1 MSKSCGN
8 VKKVFVPTKDKKDTS
23 TPKAVTGV
31 GITEKA
37 ALKILHFLSEYNKS
51 KAEYGLRIAV
61 TKDGCSGKS
70 YTMDLAHIEDSLSQG
85 DKYFKYNDATVLIEK
100 TSYMFIIGSTLD
112 YVETLLMSGFQLNN
126 PNIKKTCSCGSSFSV

>member
-8 VKKVFVPTKDKKDTS
+8 VRKVFVPTKEKKVVITA
-23 TPKAVTGV
+23 KAVTGV

-37 ALKILHFLSEYNKS
+37 AAKILHFLTEDS
-51 KAEYGLRIAV
+51 KRKEEYGLRIAV

-70 YTMDLAHIEDSLSQG
+70 YTMDLAHIQDSLDQG
-85 DKYFKYNDATVLIEK
+85 DKFFKHNEATVLIEK